1 MSERKKYLPLP
12 TTESKSGSPGPV
24 DPPSYSATSDPTV
37 YMSTLAQQEV
47 ATRRRRRLRIG
58 FFKLCLVSMI
68 VYALL
73 WPTSDPEHGEKRTGG
88 RPHHVNRRPKNMPP
102 FSFEKHMQG
111 DVEQIIAG
119 SLESNI
125 VWDRLA
131 EMTDTFGHRLVGS
144 DALEKS
150 IDWILAKAKADN
162 LSVTTESVTVDY
174 WQRNHESLYF
184 LSPTRGAVK
193 LHMLGLGYS
202 VSTRDPV
209 NGLEAEIIVAHSKGD
224 LDALAA
230 QGLVRG
236 RIVLWNKKFESYNI
250 DSIFRVQ
257 GAVWAQEHGAVASL
271 ARSAASLSLQ
281 SPHTGAAKP
290 AKIPMASVSAED
302 ADLLERALRR
312 HQQDPQAFPD
322 WPKVKLTMSA
332 TTELDAR
339 VSRNI
344 IFELKGRERPGEVV
358 VVGGHIDSWDVG
370 VGALD
375 DGAGCFIAWETIRQL
390 SRLERPPRR
399 TVRVVFWT
407 SEENTG
413 VGGRVYAKNHPET
426 TDERHVFA
434 FESDMGVFDAYGI
447 AYTPGL
453 RDDDSMAL
461 SSTQYL
467 EAAGDFFLG
476 SRKDLGYPGAGKH
489 VLPRGF
495 GEDIEPI
502 CNRGVAC
509 VEFISADPF
518 PLPYSTSPWAVP
530 EPPEAPKKGGKK
542 KHDRRRKKHHKH
554 HHDKNNK
561 QQARRPLDSG
571 YFNYHHTE
579 ADSMSVFTPEQLKTS
594 AAVMAVWTYIAAE
607 SEIDF

>member
-1 MSERKKYLPLP
+1 MDEHKKYSLLPR
-12 TTESKSGSPGPV
+12 TDSTSGNPGV
-24 DPPSYSATSDPTV
+24 IDPPLYSASDPTD
-37 YMSTLAQQEV
+37 YMAALAQQEV

-58 FFKLCLVSMI
+58 LFKLCLVGMV

-73 WPTSDPEHGEKRTGG
+73 WPTTDPEDGEKRPWG

-102 FSFEKHMQG
+102 FSFEKHMKG

-131 EMTDTFGHRLVGS
+131 EMTDTYGHRLVGS
-144 DALEKS
+144 DTLEKS
-150 IDWILAKAKADN
+150 IDWILEKAKADN
-162 LSVTTESVTVDY
+162 LCVSTESVTVDY
-174 WQRNHESLYF
+174 WQRNQESLYF
-184 LSPTRGAVK
+184 LSPTRGPVK

-202 VSTRDPV
+202 VSTPDPI
-209 NGLEAEIIVAHSKGD
+209 NGLEAEIVVAHSKAD

-230 QGLVRG
+230 KGLVRG
-236 RIVLWNKKFESYNI
+236 RIVLWNKKFESYAI
-250 DSIFRVQ
+250 DSIFRAQ

-271 ARSAASLSLQ
+271 ARSAASFSLQ
-281 SPHTGAAKP
+281 SPHTGAAIP

-302 ADLLERALRR
+302 SDLLERSLRR
-312 HQQDPQAFPD
+312 HQQDPAEFPD
-322 WPKVKLTMSA
+322 WPKVRLTMGA
-332 TTELDAR
+332 TTELNAR

-358 VVGGHIDSWDVG
+358 LVGGHIDSWDV
-370 VGALD
+370 
-375 DGAGCFIAWETIRQL
+375 
-390 SRLERPPRR
+390 
-399 TVRVVFWT
+399 
-407 SEENTG
+407 EENTA
-413 VGGRVYAKNHPET
+413 VGGRVYAENHPET
-426 TDERHVFA
+426 EDERHVFA

-453 RDDDSMAL
+453 RDDSAAL

-476 SRKDLGYPGAGKH
+476 SRKDLGYPGAGRH
-489 VLPRGF
+489 VLPQGF
-495 GEDIEPI
+495 GEDILPI

-518 PLPYSTSPWAVP
+518 PQPYSTSPWAVP
-530 EPPEAPKKGGKK
+530 VPKAPKEDK
-542 KHDRRRKKHHKH
+542 KKHHKH
-554 HHDKNNK
+554 HDKKNK
-561 QQARRPLDSG
+561 KQEVRRPLDSG
-571 YFNYHHTE
+571 YFYYHHTE

-607 SEIDF
+607 SHIDF

>member
-1 MSERKKYLPLP
+1 MS
-12 TTESKSGSPGPV
+12 
-24 DPPSYSATSDPTV
+24 A
-37 YMSTLAQQEV
+37 LAQQEV
-47 ATRRRRRLRIG
+47 ATRRRRRFRVG
-58 FFKLCLVSMI
+58 FFKLCLVGM
-68 VYALL
+68 VFYALL
-73 WPTSDPEHGEKRTGG
+73 WPTTDPEDGEKRTGG

-102 FSFEKHMQG
+102 FSFEKHMKG

-119 SLESNI
+119 SLESNV

-131 EMTDTFGHRLVGS
+131 EMTDTYGHRLVGS
-144 DALEKS
+144 ESLEKS
-150 IDWILAKAKADN
+150 IDWILEKAKADN

-174 WQRNHESLYF
+174 WQRNQESLYF
-184 LSPTRGAVK
+184 LSPTRGPVK
-193 LHMLGLGYS
+193 LHMLGLGSS
-202 VSTRDPV
+202 VSTPDPL
-209 NGLEAEIIVAHSKGD
+209 NGLEAEIIVAHSKED
-224 LDALAA
+224 LAALAS
-230 QGLVRG
+230 QGLVKG
-236 RIVLWNKKFESYNI
+236 RVVLWNKKSESYAI
-250 DSIFRVQ
+250 DSVFRVQ

-271 ARSAASLSLQ
+271 ARSAASFSLQ
-281 SPHTGAAKP
+281 SPHTGEAIP

-302 ADLLERALRR
+302 ADLLERSLIR
-312 HQQDPQAFPD
+312 HQQDPETFPD
-322 WPKVKLTMSA
+322 WPRVKLTMGA
-332 TTELDAR
+332 TKELDAR

-390 SRLERPPRR
+390 SKLQRPPRR

-407 SEENTG
+407 SEENSA
-413 VGGRVYAKNHPET
+413 VGGRVYADNHPET
-426 TDERHVFA
+426 VDERHVFA
-434 FESDMGVFDAYGI
+434 FESDIGVFDAYGI

-453 RDDDSMAL
+453 RADSAAL

-489 VLPRGF
+489 VLPGGF

-530 EPPEAPKKGGKK
+530 DPETPKEKGKE
-542 KHDRRRKKHHKH
+542 KHHHGRKKHHKN
-554 HHDKNNK
+554 HHDKTNK
-561 QQARRPLDSG
+561 KKEARRPLDSG
-571 YFNYHHTE
+571 YFYYHHTE
-579 ADSMSVFTPEQLKTS
+579 ADSMNVFTPEQLKTS